1 MNQTTGGRG
10 RWHRAWPGRAGVLAL
25 TAGVVLLAAA
35 CGGSSSSAGSGG
47 SANAGGANAGGSV
60 GGAGSASSQLLPF
73 ARCMRSHGV
82 PNFPDPSSN
91 GKFPTAQ
98 QLGVSSSQYQAAEGS
113 CQSLLPSGTNDQYPA
128 AEIPVLLDGMRK
140 FSQCMRSHGV
150 PNWPDP
156 SVSSTGQP
164 DFPVSNVPG
173 LEQNYRLPS
182 SVMAQAQAC
191 QHLMPSQVQALPLG

>member
-1 MNQTTGGRG
+1 MNEATGGRG

-35 CGGSSSSAGSGG
+35 CGGSSSSTGSGD

-60 GGAGSASSQLLPF
+60 GGAGSATQLLPF

>member
-1 MNQTTGGRG
+1 MNEATGGRG

-35 CGGSSSSAGSGG
+35 CGGSSSSTGSGD

-60 GGAGSASSQLLPF
+60 GGAGSATQLLPF

-128 AEIPVLLDGMRK
+128 AEIPVLLDGMRT

>member
-1 MNQTTGGRG
+1 MNETPGGGG

-35 CGGSSSSAGSGG
+35 CGGSSSSTGSGG

-140 FSQCMRSHGV
+140 FSQC
-150 PNWPDP
+150 
-156 SVSSTGQP
+156 
-164 DFPVSNVPG
+164 
-173 LEQNYRLPS
+173 
-182 SVMAQAQAC
+182 
-191 QHLMPSQVQALPLG
+191 